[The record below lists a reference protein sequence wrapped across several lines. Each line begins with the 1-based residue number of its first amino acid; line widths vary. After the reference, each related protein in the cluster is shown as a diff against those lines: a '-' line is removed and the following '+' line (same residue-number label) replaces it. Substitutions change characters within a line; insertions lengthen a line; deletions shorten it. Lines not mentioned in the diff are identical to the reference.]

1 MNYRWK
7 GWRAETAYLFADSR
21 FQVPIL
27 TRIPQVPRHQG
38 NAILTW
44 MSRSGKTLLSGG
56 VRSFGMQFEDD
67 VNLFRLPGFATVQ
80 ISARQTLRGGL
91 SAFVTVE
98 NLLDREF
105 LVAFNPLP
113 NVGAPRMWR
122 GGLRWD
128 GRIRK

>member
-1 MNYRWK
+1 M
-7 GWRAETAYLFADSR
+7 RAETAYLFADSR
-21 FQVPIL
+21 FRAPTL
-27 TRIPQVPRHQG
+27 ARIPQVPRHQG

-44 MSRSGKTLLSGG
+44 LSGDNKTLLSGG

-67 VNLFRLPGFATVQ
+67 VNLFRLPGYATLQ
-80 ISARQTLRGGL
+80 MSARRTLTGSL

-98 NLLDREF
+98 NLLNREF

-113 NVGAPRMWR
+113 NLGAPRLWR

>member
-1 MNYRWK
+1 
-7 GWRAETAYLFADSR
+7 
-21 FQVPIL
+21 
-27 TRIPQVPRHQG
+27 
-38 NAILTW
+38 
-44 MSRSGKTLLSGG
+44 
-56 VRSFGMQFEDD
+56 MQFEDD